1 VIRVVVADDHPVVR
15 AGLKALLEAE
25 PDLDVVGE
33 CGSGTEAV
41 ELADALG
48 PDVVLM
54 DLKMPGADGVQAT
67 ARVVATTASRVV
79 VLTTFDTD
87 GDIIRAIEAGAT
99 AYLLKDAPGDE
110 LISAVRAA
118 ARGQTVLAS
127 PVATRLVS
135 AVQRPALSAREI
147 EVLGHVARGLS
158 NAAISVELHVSEA
171 TVKSHLLHVF
181 SKLDVN
187 DRTAAV
193 TEALSRGWLRQ
204 PSAPLPGSRSQ
215 RCPRRGERRDGG

>member
-1 VIRVVVADDHPVVR
+1 MAVRVVVADDHPVVR
-15 AGLKALLEAE
+15 AGLRALLEAE
-25 PDLDVVGE
+25 PDLEVVGE
-33 CGSGTEAV
+33 CGSGAEAV
-41 ELADALG
+41 RMASELH

-54 DLKMPGADGVQAT
+54 DLKMPELDGAAAT
-67 ARVVATTASRVV
+67 ARVVAETSSRVV

-99 AYLLKDAPGDE
+99 AYLLKDAPSTD
-110 LISAVRAA
+110 LIEAVRAA

-135 AVQRPALSAREI
+135 AVRRPTLSAREV
-147 EVLGHVARGLS
+147 EVLGLVARGLS
-158 NAAISVELHVSEA
+158 NAAVSVELRVSEA

-181 SKLDVN
+181 SKLDVS

-193 TEALSRGWLRQ
+193 TVALSRGWLR
-204 PSAPLPGSRSQ
+204 
-215 RCPRRGERRDGG
+215 